1 MDYINGKD
9 EVIVGLMT
17 LKTGGV
23 GLNLQGANHMVFLN
37 HQYNPAWTTQAIHR
51 IYRNGQHK
59 NCFIYRLVYM
69 RSIDQEVF
77 KLGMLKHAS
86 AACVLDC
93 GKG

>member
-1 MDYINGKD
+1 MDDINGKD

-69 RSIDQEVF
+69 QSIDQEVF